1 MTRSIAVVSEC
12 SGVKKFMKKAK
23 SGFCYKHH
31 GNTYKNDQKRGVH
44 RAIFLSNETFIAR
57 YDELT
62 ELSAQLAANLKISK
76 SLQSKRRNTKYNE
89 IITVRTEKQ
98 AINFSNAVQ
107 DDTNPTQ
114 LASSSQASWSSKLEA
129 KNTKHN
135 TAPKYK
141 KSVKE
146 KKKGDRT
153 VSDNSKDRTKNL
165 VKNQVN
171 TQHDNKEKYL
181 KLTREN
187 TKNKAEIENK
197 SNTENVLKKMC
208 SEEIMKSDAKKK
220 KGTRKTFK
228 RIFSNYIPVSKMM
241 NILKKQ
247 SFNDTQYV
255 KGNLRINPFACKY
268 AYISMTN
275 EERDL
280 LIIGISNRNRA
291 FEGDLV
297 VACVNPENL
306 WRTSSD
312 GEVQKTGKIVCILEK
327 VHSRRAIGYIIQK
340 HDSLLLF
347 HPRDHRIPLVEI
359 LPESVPP
366 SFRDQP
372 ELFKDMMFFVS
383 IDLWEQLHAFGR
395 VLSVVGKYGEINT
408 ELTAVILENDLDLS
422 PYHESL
428 LKGLPSSDYIL
439 TDADM
444 KDREDWRHE
453 CIFSIDPATAI
464 DLDDALS
471 CKILDNGN
479 YEIGVHISDVTHY
492 LKFSSPLDNEVLKR
506 ATTVYL
512 PHMTSHMLPEALCKV
527 CSLFS
532 GKDKLAFS
540 VIWEMTPEAKI
551 VKYRFAKTVI
561 RSCCQM
567 SYESAQAMLDD
578 PEKSW
583 PKDFLDIKGDYTI
596 SLLSDLVNKLFKLS
610 TQLQNKRFDHGAL
623 KLNKPTLQI
632 RIDPVLS
639 QEHGIPIPVDYYVY
653 ESTDSHS
660 LIEEFMLLANMTVA
674 TQLYVAIPKTALL
687 RMHKDPSKQCLSSLH
702 VMLQKYGIHLNIETA
717 GDLQASISRYE
728 PENNSVTVDFMKYIT
743 MVIINLCSKTMA
755 RAEYIC
761 ASTTSPYDLK
771 HYALN
776 VPLYTHFTSPIR
788 RYADCTVHRLL
799 SATLENK
806 PLPEKWTVKLCSKI
820 AAKCNLKKYSA
831 KLACEQSTEV
841 FFAYMV
847 GLAGG
852 FTTIATVLCVKADCI
867 EVILCD
873 TGIKLKI
880 KFKDLED
887 VTTSKYSAD
896 HVPTVIVNWKEPPI
910 VQVINLFNLVHVRIT
925 KSEELRIKATLL
937 PPPQQ

>member
-1 MTRSIAVVSEC
+1 
-12 SGVKKFMKKAK
+12 MKKAK
-23 SGFCYKHH
+23 GGFWYKRH
-31 GNTYKNDQKRGVH
+31 GNRNDQKRGVH
-44 RAIFLSNETFIAR
+44 KAIFLTNETFIAR

-76 SLQSKRRNTKYNE
+76 SLQSKRRNTKYNG
-89 IITVRTEKQ
+89 IIAVKTEKQ
-98 AINFSNAVQ
+98 AINFSIAVQ
-107 DDTNPTQ
+107 DDTMNPTQ
-114 LASSSQASWSSKLEA
+114 LASSSQTSWSSKLEA

-135 TAPKYK
+135 IASKCK
-141 KSVKE
+141 MSVKE
-146 KKKGDRT
+146 KKKGDKT
-153 VSDNSKDRTKNL
+153 MSDNSKDRTKNL
-165 VKNQVN
+165 VNQAN
-171 TQHDNKEKYL
+171 TQHGNKEKYL

-187 TKNKAEIENK
+187 TKNKTETENE
-197 SNTENVLKKMC
+197 SNTENVLKKMY

-220 KGTRKTFK
+220 KSTRKTFK
-228 RIFSNYIPVSKMM
+228 RIFSNHIPVSKML
-241 NILKKQ
+241 NILKRQ
-247 SFNDTQYV
+247 SSNSTQYV

-268 AYISMTN
+268 AYLSMSN

-327 VHSRRAIGYIIQK
+327 VHSRRAVGYIVKK

-366 SFRDQP
+366 SFRDQS
-372 ELFKDMMFFVS
+372 ELFKDMIFFVC

-395 VLSVVGKYGEINT
+395 ILSVVGKHGEINT

-422 PYHESL
+422 PYHENL

-464 DLDDALS
+464 DIDDALS

-492 LKFSSPLDNEVLKR
+492 LKFSSPLDNEVFKR
-506 ATTVYL
+506 ATTIYL

-540 VIWEMTPEAKI
+540 VIWEITPEAEI
-551 VKYRFAKTVI
+551 VKHRFAKTVI

-567 SYESAQAMLDD
+567 SYDSAQAMLDD
-578 PEKSW
+578 PKKSW
-583 PKDFLDIKGDYTI
+583 PKDFLDIKGDYTV

-610 TQLQNKRFDHGAL
+610 TQLQNKRFSHGAL
-623 KLNKPTLQI
+623 RLNKPTLQI

-639 QEHGIPIPVDYYVY
+639 QEHGIPIPVDYYVD

-660 LIEEFMLLANMTVA
+660 LIEEFMLLTNMTVA
-674 TQLYVAIPKTALL
+674 AQLYMAIPKTALL
-687 RMHKDPSKQCLSSLH
+687 RMHKDPPKQCLSSLH

-728 PENNSVTVDFMKYIT
+728 SENNSTVDSMKYIT

-761 ASTTSPYDLK
+761 ASTISPYDLK

-820 AAKCNLKKYSA
+820 AANCNLKKYSA
-831 KLACEQSTEV
+831 KLAYEQSTEV

-852 FTTIATVLCVKADCI
+852 FTTIATVLCVKGDSI

-873 TGIKLKI
+873 TGVKLKV
-880 KFKDLED
+880 KFKDIED
-887 VTTSKYSAD
+887 VATSKYSAD
-896 HVPTVIVNWKEPPI
+896 HVPTVTVNWKEPPI
-910 VQVINLFNLVHVRIT
+910 VQVINLFSLVHVRIT
-925 KSEELRIKATLL
+925 KNEELRIKAILL
-937 PPPQQ
+937 PLPQQQTDLERKISN

>member
-1 MTRSIAVVSEC
+1 
-12 SGVKKFMKKAK
+12 MKKARG
-23 SGFCYKHH
+23 GFCCKRH
-31 GNTYKNDQKRGVH
+31 GNTYRNDQKCGVH
-44 RAIFLSNETFIAR
+44 KAIFLTNETFVAR

-62 ELSAQLAANLKISK
+62 ELSAQLAANLRISK
-76 SLQSKRRNTKYNE
+76 SLQSKRRNVKYNR
-89 IITVRTEKQ
+89 IIADRTEKQ
-98 AINFSNAVQ
+98 AMNFSIAVQ
-107 DDTNPTQ
+107 DDMTNPMQ
-114 LASSSQASWSSKLEA
+114 PASSSQASWSSKLEA
-129 KNTKHN
+129 KNTMHN
-135 TAPKYK
+135 TVPKCK

-153 VSDNSKDRTKNL
+153 VSDNGKDRTKNL
-165 VKNQVN
+165 VKNQAN

-187 TKNKAEIENK
+187 TKDKAEAKNE

-208 SEEIMKSDAKKK
+208 SEEIMKNDAKKK
-220 KGTRKTFK
+220 KGTRKAFK
-228 RIFSNYIPVSKMM
+228 KIFSNYIPVSKMM

-247 SFNDTQYV
+247 SFNGTQYV
-255 KGNLRINPFACKY
+255 KGTFRINPFACKY
-268 AYISMTN
+268 AYLSMTN

-280 LIIGISNRNRA
+280 LIMGIPNRNRA

-297 VACVNPENL
+297 VACVNPKNL
-306 WRTSSD
+306 WRTLSD

-327 VHSRRAIGYIIQK
+327 VHSRRAIGHIKKQE
-340 HDSLLLF
+340 SLLLF
-347 HPRDHRIPLVEI
+347 YPRDHRIPLVEI

-366 SFRDQP
+366 LFLDQP
-372 ELFKDMMFFVS
+372 ELFKDVMFFVS
-383 IDLWEQLHAFGR
+383 IDVWEQLYAFGR
-395 VLSVVGKYGEINT
+395 VLSVVGKHGEINT

-428 LKGLPSSDYIL
+428 LKGLPGSDYIL
-439 TDADM
+439 TDADI

-453 CIFSIDPATAI
+453 CIFSIDPVTAVDI
-464 DLDDALS
+464 DDALS

-479 YEIGVHISDVTHY
+479 YEIGVHISDVTYY

-512 PHMTSHMLPEALCKV
+512 PHMTSHMLPEELCKV
-527 CSLFS
+527 CSLFP

-540 VIWEMTPEAKI
+540 VIWEMTPEAEI
-551 VKYRFAKTVI
+551 VKHRFAKTVI

-567 SYESAQAMLDD
+567 SYDSAQAMLDD

-583 PKDFLDIKGDYTI
+583 PKDFLDIKGDYTA

-610 TQLQNKRFDHGAL
+610 TQLQNKRFVNGAL
-623 KLNKPTLQI
+623 RLNKPTLQI
-632 RIDPVLS
+632 CIDPVLS
-639 QEHGIPIPVDYYVY
+639 QEHGIPIPTDYYVH
-653 ESTDSHS
+653 ERIDSNS

-674 TQLYVAIPKTALL
+674 VQLYTAIPETALL
-687 RMHKDPSKQCLSSLH
+687 RMHKDPSKQCLGSLRDT
-702 VMLQKYGIHLNIETA
+702 LQKYGIHLNIKTA

-728 PENNSVTVDFMKYIT
+728 PENNSVTVDSMKYIT
-743 MVIINLCSKTMA
+743 LGITNLCSKTMA

-761 ASTTSPYDLK
+761 ASTTSLYNLK

-799 SATLENK
+799 SAMLENK
-806 PLPEKWTVKLCSKI
+806 PLPEKWTVKLCSRI
-820 AAKCNLKKYSA
+820 AANCNLKKYSS
-831 KLACEQSTEV
+831 KLANEQSTEV

-852 FTTIATVLCVKADCI
+852 FTTKATVLYVKGDSI

-873 TGIKLKI
+873 TGIKLKV
-880 KFKDLED
+880 KLKDIED
-887 VTTSKYSAD
+887 VATLMYSAE
-896 HVPTVIVNWKEPPI
+896 HVPTVTVIWKEPPI
-910 VQVINLFNLVHVRIT
+910 VQVINLFSLVHVQIT